1 MNAEHRTSNV
11 QPRMPKTIQQHLEA
25 LHRLQTLFFES
36 QGERLIHWA
45 GLISQAFQQGR
56 KLLLMGNGGSA
67 ADAQHLAAEFV
78 NRFLLN
84 RSPLP
89 ALALSTDTSV
99 ITSIG
104 NDFGFDQIFEKQIQA
119 LGLPGDILIAISTS
133 GNSPNILRGLQ
144 TAQEK
149 GIQTLALTGQD
160 GGQMVRWSDYAL
172 IVPSTETPLIQET
185 HLVIE
190 HLLCQMVETEC
201 FHGKRGKDFLPRVS
215 AAE

>member
-1 MNAEHRTSNV
+1 MH
-11 QPRMPKTIQQHLEA
+11 KTIQQHLEA

-36 QGERLIHWA
+36 QGERLIFCA
-45 GLISQAFQQGR
+45 GLISRAFQGGK

-67 ADAQHLAAEFV
+67 ADAQHMAAEFV
-78 NRFLLN
+78 NRFLLD

-104 NDFGFDQIFEKQIQA
+104 NDFGFDRIFEKQIRA

-144 TAQEK
+144 AAKEK
-149 GIQTLALTGQD
+149 GIETLALTGQD
-160 GGQMVRWSDYAL
+160 GGRMVQWSDYAL

-185 HLVIE
+185 HLVIA
-190 HLLCQMVETEC
+190 HLLCRMVEAEC
-201 FHGKRGKDFLPRVS
+201 FPGKSGKDLLPRVS
-215 AAE
+215 AAK